1 MEVLVLGTGA
11 ADGWPAPFCVC
22 ASCTTL
28 RDRGETRAQ
37 TSALVDDV
45 ILLDCGPETARAAT
59 RAGRP
64 LNRVHTVLLTHEHPD
79 HCDPSFILWRGWT
92 ERDEP
97 LLVTGPAA
105 ALERCADWVGPDDPV
120 ELREV
125 LAGDVFTAGDHVV
138 RVLAAAHREGSVL
151 YDVTGPDGG
160 SVLYATD
167 TGSLPDA
174 TVQACAGR
182 RLDLLLMEETFGE
195 PPSFVDPAGHQTLTS
210 FTADVERL
218 RAVDAL
224 TPESTVVAVHLS
236 HFNRPEPALSESLA
250 PVGAI
255 VVPDLSSLTFGPTSV
270 RAWTHARRTQSEGSE
285 ARRVLVTGGARSG
298 KSRAAERLLAD
309 APAVTY
315 VATGTP
321 ADGDDADWA
330 ERVRLHRARRPA
342 GWLTVE
348 TLDVG
353 RVLEAAGPGDAV
365 LVDCL
370 ALWLTRTV
378 DAHDA
383 WEDATALAQVEA
395 EIEALVAAVASTAA
409 RVVLVTN
416 EVGGGVVP
424 ASRSGR
430 VFRDLLG
437 ALNLRVA
444 EVLDEVR
451 LVVAGREVVL

>member
-28 RDRGETRAQ
+28 RGRGEVRAQ

-45 ILLDCGPETARAAT
+45 LLLDCGPETARAAT

-105 ALERCADWVGPDDPV
+105 ALDRCADWVGPDDPI

-125 LAGDVFTAGDHVV
+125 RAGDVFDAGDHAV
-138 RVLAAAHREGSVL
+138 RVVAAAHREGSVL
-151 YDVTGPDGG
+151 YDVTAPDGA

-167 TGSLPDA
+167 TGPLPES

-182 RLDLLLMEETFGE
+182 RLDVLLMEESFGV
-195 PPSFVDPAGHQTLTS
+195 PPSSIDPSGHHTLAT
-210 FTADVERL
+210 FAADVARL
-218 RAVDAL
+218 RAVDAV
-224 TPESTVVAVHLS
+224 TATTAVVAVHLS
-236 HFNRPEPALSESLA
+236 HFNSPEPALSEELA
-250 PVGAI
+250 PTGAI
-255 VVPDLSSLTFGPTSV
+255 VVPDLTSIRVAAAGTQPVVLPPGSST
-270 RAWTHARRTQSEGSE
+270 

-298 KSRAAERLLAD
+298 KSRTAERLLAGE
-309 APAVTY
+309 PAVTY

-330 ERVRLHRARRPA
+330 ARVRDHQERRPSHWRTA
-342 GWLTVE
+342 E
-348 TLDVG
+348 TLDVAA
-353 RVLEAAGPGDAV
+353 VLAAAGPEDAV

-370 ALWLTRTV
+370 ALWLSRTIDAHVAWDDDAALAHV
-378 DAHDA
+378 DAD
-383 WEDATALAQVEA
+383 VER
-395 EIEALVAAVASTAA
+395 LVAAVSSTQA

-416 EVGGGVVP
+416 EVGAGVVP
-424 ASRSGR
+424 ATRSGR
-430 VFRDLLG
+430 LFRDRLG
-437 ALNLRVA
+437 TLNLRVA